1 MTSSVGMG
9 QKCCTA
15 SIRAATCTAV
25 CSPTI
30 LCVSFEVPFGA
41 VAVATLQTFV
51 FLLSVH
57 LHEML
62 VHTLGHIRRL
72 LDCMGYSLCTL

>member
-1 MTSSVGMG
+1 M
-9 QKCCTA
+9 A

-57 LHEML
+57 LHEMKAL
-62 VHTLGHIRRL
+62 DTLPGFFWSCH
-72 LDCMGYSLCTL
+72 DSV